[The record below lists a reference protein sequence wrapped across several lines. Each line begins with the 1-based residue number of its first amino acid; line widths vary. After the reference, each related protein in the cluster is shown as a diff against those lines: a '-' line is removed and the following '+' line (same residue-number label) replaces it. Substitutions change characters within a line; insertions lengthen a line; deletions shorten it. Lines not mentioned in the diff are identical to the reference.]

1 MSTSSPRTQN
11 ALRNARPVG
20 RRKRP
25 PARALRNPHRRLQR
39 TTLLSFPTA
48 YCIRLLASWL
58 RWGELSLP
66 LALRGE
72 KSSPDHWYPAP
83 RRQEIK
89 EILKAK
95 GAQSARSCPA
105 AGCSGSDHGGGW
117 AGPARTQCVPGTIRN
132 RPNEAAGGL
141 AALRIELPSG
151 SISLRG
157 PPGRERPHFAAK
169 PTRQAGCLVA
179 GRPSKRNGTR

>member
-1 MSTSSPRTQN
+1 MSTSSPRIQN
-11 ALRNARPVG
+11 APRNARPVG

-72 KSSPDHWYPAP
+72 KSSPDHHYATP

-105 AGCSGSDHGGGW
+105 AGCHL
-117 AGPARTQCVPGTIRN
+117 ARVWKSLETRDATARFCPPLGH
-132 RPNEAAGGL
+132 
-141 AALRIELPSG
+141 RITNWV
-151 SISLRG
+151 R
-157 PPGRERPHFAAK
+157 
-169 PTRQAGCLVA
+169 
-179 GRPSKRNGTR
+179 KRLCTPL

>member
-1 MSTSSPRTQN
+1 MSTSSPRIQN
-11 ALRNARPVG
+11 APRNARPVG

-25 PARALRNPHRRLQR
+25 PARALRNSYRRLQR

-72 KSSPDHWYPAP
+72 KSSPDHHYATP

-117 AGPARTQCVPGTIRN
+117 AGPARTQCAPGTRRN
-132 RPNEAAGGL
+132 RPNEAAGGF

-157 PPGRERPHFAAK
+157 PPGRATPHVAPRGKA
-169 PTRQAGCLVA
+169 RAGCLVA
-179 GRPSKRNGTR
+179 AP